1 MKEKTLINDFF
12 EHIALGDGM
21 VIYGVQDTMKL
32 VESGAVGK
40 IVCFEDLN
48 YIRIKLRNT
57 ETSTEFSIYVRP
69 QDSNNPELYKDKDT
83 GATLEQVEE
92 PNEPNSLPEW
102 LSIHYKDFGCA
113 I

>member
-40 IVCFEDLN
+40 IVCYEELS
-48 YIRIKLRNT
+48 YIRIRLRNT
-57 ETSTEFSIYVRP
+57 ETLTEFSIYVRP
-69 QDSNNPELYKDKDT
+69 QDSSNPELYKDKDS
-83 GATLEQVEE
+83 GAVL
-92 PNEPNSLPEW
+92 
-102 LSIHYKDFGCA
+102 
-113 I
+113 